1 MKNIYLLLLFISSTL
16 FAQNFEKKWN
26 KVIEFES
33 KEKIKSAN
41 EVVDKIYKKAIDNK
55 DEVQIIKCFFYK
67 SKYMQI
73 LEENAQYKI
82 LDNLK
87 SDINKVSIPSKAI
100 LNLVYAKCLED
111 YFNKNRYQLYRRTKL
126 DSTANKNFLT
136 WTQNDFEDE
145 IEQSYKKTI
154 ENESLLKKMQL
165 SYYESIFDY
174 LVLEKFKDE
183 NLFEYLLT
191 ENINHYKSKV
201 YINTGNQKEYLEVKQ
216 VFLGDSEKFRFLNL
230 DFIKEAELKKVLSF
244 YQKLEEKKSLE
255 KQFNRIKFCND
266 YLIHSNDDYT
276 KALNLLQKTN
286 PDEML
291 LQKMLLQKALIY
303 KSQASKE
310 KHHNYNKKAI
320 GLLDSIISIK
330 NNSNTYNVA
339 LNEKQSITNK
349 SISVELQKYIYP
361 NENTRAYVIYKNVDN
376 IKISFYRFTK
386 KDKEILR
393 H

>member
-82 LDNLK
+82 LDNLQ

-255 KQFNRIKFCND
+255 KQFNRINN
-266 YLIHSNDDYT
+266 LI
-276 KALNLLQKTN
+276 
-286 PDEML
+286 
-291 LQKMLLQKALIY
+291 LI
-303 KSQASKE
+303 
-310 KHHNYNKKAI
+310 
-320 GLLDSIISIK
+320 G
-330 NNSNTYNVA
+330 
-339 LNEKQSITNK
+339 
-349 SISVELQKYIYP
+349 
-361 NENTRAYVIYKNVDN
+361 
-376 IKISFYRFTK
+376 
-386 KDKEILR
+386 
-393 H
+393 